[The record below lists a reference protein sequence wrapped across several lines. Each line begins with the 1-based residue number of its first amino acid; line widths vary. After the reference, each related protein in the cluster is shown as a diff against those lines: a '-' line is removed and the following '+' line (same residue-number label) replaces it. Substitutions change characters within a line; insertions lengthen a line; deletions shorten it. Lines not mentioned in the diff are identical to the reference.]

1 MDAAPQVPHKQK
13 GASRCPKAGQTCPA
27 AVVRGAGLSMK
38 HPANQEFYAYWDE
51 KRAGALAPERS
62 DLEPEQVRHL
72 LGDIFVLS
80 CDLAAGYPFRV
91 AGTRMCA
98 LLGADLKGQS
108 FLNLFRDA
116 DRDEIADLLG
126 IVSEETQPT
135 VAGLTSIAPDGR
147 RFHLELLLLPFSA
160 RSYSPV
166 SMTGLL
172 APLSPIDGSH
182 AYGGL
187 KDFNL
192 TSWRHLEQDRG
203 RPRMLRKWS
212 LIRGLTVY
220 EGLR

>member
-1 MDAAPQVPHKQK
+1 
-13 GASRCPKAGQTCPA
+13 
-27 AVVRGAGLSMK
+27 MK
-38 HPANQEFYAYWDE
+38 HPSNREFYAYWDE

-98 LLGADLKGQS
+98 LLGADLKGQRFTS
-108 FLNLFRDA
+108 LFRDA
-116 DRDEIADLLG
+116 DREDITDILG
-126 IVSEETQPT
+126 IVTEENQPT
-135 VAGLTSIAPDGR
+135 VAGLSAQAADGG

-160 RSYSPV
+160 RSHSPV
-166 SMTGLL
+166 SLTGLL
-172 APLSPIDGSH
+172 APLSPIDGSQ
-182 AYGGL
+182 AYGSL

-192 TSWRHLEQDRG
+192 TSWRHLEQGRG
-203 RPRMLRKWS
+203 RARALRKWS

>member
-1 MDAAPQVPHKQK
+1 
-13 GASRCPKAGQTCPA
+13 
-27 AVVRGAGLSMK
+27 MK
-38 HPANQEFYAYWDE
+38 HPSNQEFYAYWDE

-98 LLGADLKGQS
+98 LLGADLKGQRFTS
-108 FLNLFRDA
+108 LFRDA
-116 DRDEIADLLG
+116 DREDITDILG
-126 IVSEETQPT
+126 VVTEENQPT
-135 VAGLTSIAPDGR
+135 VAGLSALAPDGG

-160 RSYSPV
+160 RSHSPI
-166 SMTGLL
+166 SLTGLL
-172 APLSPIDGSH
+172 APLTPIGATHTYGS
-182 AYGGL
+182 L
-187 KDFNL
+187 KDFSL

-203 RPRMLRKWS
+203 RPRALRKWS
-212 LIRGLTVY
+212 LIRGFTVY

>member
-1 MDAAPQVPHKQK
+1 
-13 GASRCPKAGQTCPA
+13 
-27 AVVRGAGLSMK
+27 MK
-38 HPANQEFYAYWDE
+38 HPSNREFYAYWDE

-98 LLGADLKGQS
+98 LLGADLKGQRFTS
-108 FLNLFRDA
+108 LFRDA
-116 DRDEIADLLG
+116 DREDITDILG
-126 IVSEETQPT
+126 IVTEENQPT
-135 VAGLTSIAPDGR
+135 VAGLSAQAADGG

-160 RSYSPV
+160 RSHSPV
-166 SMTGLL
+166 SLTGLL

-182 AYGGL
+182 AYGNL

-203 RPRMLRKWS
+203 RPRALRKWS